1 MMPDGMTTKPRTR
14 GKLLGTTP
22 ELIKPRKPKILVYG
36 PAGVGK
42 TSFAIRLPWLST
54 FIDRGR
60 GCRSATRISQE
71 AARCRRRVFGS

>member
-42 TSFAIRLPWLST
+42 TWQAIQFPGCIFYR
-54 FIDRGR
+54 RGR
-60 GCRSATRISQE
+60 GCHATRISQE
-71 AARCRRRVFGS
+71 AARCRRSIFGS